1 MSKKKPVQKKLWK
14 GKFYA
19 VHEGSKKGHPGKLY
33 WKNDH
38 KNLYLFI
45 KTGTTPS
52 PDNIILIVP
61 TEKGGEEV
69 LCLQAAY
76 TCEKKRRWK

>member
-1 MSKKKPVQKKLWK
+1 MSKKKLVLKKLQK

-33 WKNDH
+33 WKNDN

-52 PDNIILIVP
+52 ID
-61 TEKGGEEV
+61 TSFSSS
-69 LCLQAAY
+69 
-76 TCEKKRRWK
+76 RRRKA